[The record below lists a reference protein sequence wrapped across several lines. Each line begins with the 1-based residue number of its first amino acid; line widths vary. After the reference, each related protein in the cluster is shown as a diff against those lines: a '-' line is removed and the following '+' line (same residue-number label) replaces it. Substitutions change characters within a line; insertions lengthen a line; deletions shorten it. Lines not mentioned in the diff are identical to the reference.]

1 MSQTEQLRI
10 ISAVRSLYSR
20 FYGTFPDL
28 HDLSRIVL
36 MTQELHGGFTHE
48 LILDVTREDGYAWI
62 TETVE
67 DIPIDD
73 GWLSDAVT
81 WLDEADVDEMRRPSN
96 LAVKTCWIL
105 ANE

>member
-1 MSQTEQLRI
+1 MPQTELQRI
-10 ISAVRSLYSR
+10 LSAVRSLFTR
-20 FYGTFPDL
+20 FYGTAPDL

-36 MTQELHGGFTHE
+36 MSQQLHGFTHE
-48 LILDVTREDGYAWI
+48 IVLDLTHNEAWL

-73 GWLSDAVT
+73 GYLTDAVT
-81 WLDEADVDEMRRPSN
+81 WLNEADADEMRRPSN

-105 ANE
+105 ANG

>member
-1 MSQTEQLRI
+1 MPQNQLNPI
-10 ISAVRSLYSR
+10 LSAVRSLYSR
-20 FYGTFPDL
+20 FYGTLPDL

-36 MTQELHGGFTHE
+36 MSQQLHGFTHE
-48 LILDVTREDGYAWI
+48 IVLDLTHNEAWL

-67 DIPIDD
+67 NIPIDD
-73 GWLSDAVT
+73 GPIPDAVT
-81 WLDEADVDEMRRPSN
+81 WLNEADIDEMRKPSN